1 MRAFVVSKF
10 NEGFSPGKTMKLLM
24 AAGVYDDHAHIEAL
38 VWWEWDHWLYKVR
51 IILWIQQPYLLDLFW
66 STSGLC

>member
-1 MRAFVVSKF
+1 
-10 NEGFSPGKTMKLLM
+10 MKLLM